1 MKNSEEQPPRCR
13 TFQTRLPNQL
23 QRLAVPVAAELLRV
37 PLCSSVLPSSKPIAI
52 AAAMLQEKDL
62 SLRTT
67 NPSHFLKR
75 PYWIWESA
83 GGQRRND
90 GVETIV
96 LKSEI
101 FCVHQQKKDIL
112 GCLRRAFLC
121 DAQHLAAD
129 VDGDHPTVTRIIDK
143 VLSRS
148 DCHFQRCPRRSS
160 HQSPAERAQ
169 SQEVGNSNDPIVPPG
184 KPVVLLSDFVRC
196 ERRHRFSVNR

>member
-23 QRLAVPVAAELLRV
+23 QRLAIPVAAELFRV
-37 PLCSSVLPSSKPIAI
+37 PVGAAILPASKPIPI
-52 AAAMLQEKDL
+52 AAAMLQEKNL

-67 NPSHFLKR
+67 NPRHFLKR
-75 PYWIWESA
+75 AYWIWKSA

-90 GVETIV
+90 GVKTVV
-96 LKSEI
+96 LKSKL
-101 FCVHQQKKDIL
+101 FCVHQQKEDIL
-112 GCLRRAFLC
+112 GCLRRACLC

-129 VDGDHPTVTRIIDK
+129 VDGDHPTVTRIINK

-160 HQSPAERAQ
+160 HQSPPERAQ
-169 SQEVGNSNDPIVPPG
+169 SQEVRNSHDPIVPPG
-184 KPVVLLSDFVRC
+184 KPVVL
-196 ERRHRFSVNR
+196 